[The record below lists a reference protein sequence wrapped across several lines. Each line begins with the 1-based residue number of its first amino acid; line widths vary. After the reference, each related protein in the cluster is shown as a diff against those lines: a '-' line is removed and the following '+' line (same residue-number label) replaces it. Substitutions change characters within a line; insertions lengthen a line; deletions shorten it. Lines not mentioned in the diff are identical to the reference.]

1 MQAIIGKDYRI
12 SGAGQVVMDAS
23 NQIVLDDKEILGK
36 KITDLSRSISGEL
49 VLTLE

>member
-1 MQAIIGKDYRI
+1 MQAIIGKDYRL
-12 SGAGQVVMDAS
+12 SGSGQIVMNAS
-23 NQIVLDDKEILGK
+23 NQVVLDDEEILGK